1 MTNSVTIPEALMP
14 YPHTFS
20 FIINGSILVTCALPL
35 YSFVWALWRS
45 PACQFS
51 VCLFKVSALIFITH
65 NEFKLFMKKTF

>member
-1 MTNSVTIPEALMP
+1 MTNLATIPEVLMP

-35 YSFVWALWRS
+35 YSFVWALWKS

-51 VCLFKVSALIFITH
+51 GCLFKVSAMIIITH
-65 NEFKLFMKKTF
+65 IELKTS